1 MATCVTHQPHIR
13 RAMKND
19 FWIDGIMHIVCV
31 FFQDSVIFAVCDITY
46 TCRSR
51 CKLRIDDQHGHCLIA
66 RDGNEGE
73 KSQGQRRS
81 TASARSSVRGLDIR
95 LSVSVVTL
103 VPRSDELPF
112 GY

>member
-51 CKLRIDDQHGHCLIA
+51 CMLRIDDQHV
-66 RDGNEGE
+66 GNEGE
-73 KSQGQRRS
+73 KSLGQRLS
-81 TASARSSVRGLDIR
+81 TESARSSVRGLDIR
-95 LSVSVVTL
+95 LSVSMVTL